1 MPTETPLSW
10 DGRRVFRKAGDRIP
24 KDVSQLT
31 AQGKRSQGAMA
42 SVGAKKDTLKAAH
55 ENCG

>member
-31 AQGKRSQGAMA
+31 AQGKRS
-42 SVGAKKDTLKAAH
+42 
-55 ENCG
+55 